1 VHVVCI
7 VFENLHEQNEPVYGH
22 MVEQTIQN
30 QKQQLADILQ
40 RIHLIKPWG
49 PIHRVTQSA

>member
-1 VHVVCI
+1 
-7 VFENLHEQNEPVYGH
+7 

-40 RIHLIKPWG
+40 RIDLFKAWG
-49 PIHRVTQSA
+49 PIRRVTQSA

>member
-1 VHVVCI
+1 MVCI

-40 RIHLIKPWG
+40 RINLIKPWG